1 MGGGKSQKGGN
12 HGSIGRT
19 LAHDILLRQSEKKE
33 QMSRLTKK
41 KEYSVYERSNLDDFT
56 MAATEGL
63 ESYIARRGISREV
76 RKTDLNSQ
84 LYEFINFPELLDD
97 SKFPIIP
104 IPRRSFLFTDEQK
117 HVLSQL
123 NKQRMLEL
131 KSRSRRYY
139 KRKNKKKVDM
149 YMHGD
154 VSRPHHGYYNKYVPN
169 IGYSSSMSGGLGG
182 ENNLGTTASSRL
194 ESNSRRNTRLG
205 DNMSTSRTTSRSNK
219 TTSRDRNRVHRGA
232 PSDDYEED
240 EEDEEYYEEFDDSDG
255 QVDYNEEYQLDNN
268 EKLSDEY
275 DLSDGSEGE
284 DDQDEYES
292 TDGAEEQEGEESELE
307 EGSLDNSDD
316 DDNDSTPTATTTPT
330 KNDSA
335 YNSTPNSNVGVD
347 TSGKYKYVDEYLT
360 FLNDEYKNIDISKMT
375 TEDLERMEL
384 KNFYKWRSLLNN
396 LEATENSIL
405 TPYEKNIDFWRQLW
419 RVVEKS
425 NLVLIVLD
433 SRDPLFFRIKDLERY
448 IKEVDETKEF
458 MLVLNKA
465 DFLKE
470 GLRVQWSKYFK
481 SKKIEHV
488 FFSSLYN
495 STSNSNTTTYTDAS
509 DNDSGTTN
517 STNNNS
523 TECNDPTR
531 TYDNSAEE
539 SSSDELDYRIYNVE
553 LLLNK
558 INRYK
563 EKYFEAHRGG
573 SDQYFVGFVGYPNVG
588 KSSLINCLLEK
599 TKVSVGVQPGKTKH
613 MQTLKLH
620 DTDITLCDCPGLI
633 FPNLVSTKYHL
644 LINNIVSTSHFKGNM
659 ILAVQL
665 ICNLIPIQLCNKYD
679 ININDCLI
687 ATAGNNN
694 NSNINAGRGNTFS
707 TNNSNNSS
715 GGSNLGVD
723 EELAY
728 QLETRQKVLFSFK
741 VLELLCKNRNYI
753 SGGKGGQLDYTRAS
767 KLIINDFT
775 QGNLLYCKYPPTT
788 VITTGGIGGS
798 ISSKLDELYSNDESR
813 LDGNT
818 HNNTSGKLD
827 EGLSHNDVTLDARMN
842 RLYISG
848 GSIEN
853 AIQMNTIESTR
864 ASDRLSPVNYSGTT
878 GEFSNVGITG
888 GSSGVRYMGKTI
900 TESRRDEENIN
911 QWLKQ
916 QLNPETSVK
925 VTKRKMRFLLKGKRK
940 PK

>member
-56 MAATEGL
+56 MAATQGL
-63 ESYIARRGISREV
+63 ESYIARRGTSREV

-84 LYEFINFPELLDD
+84 LYEFINFPDLLDD

-117 HVLSQL
+117 HFLSQL
-123 NKQRMLEL
+123 NKQRMFEL

-154 VSRPHHGYYNKYVPN
+154 MSRPHHGYYNKYIPN
-169 IGYSSSMSGGLGG
+169 VGYSSSASGGLGG
-182 ENNLGTTASSRL
+182 ENTSGTTPSSRL
-194 ESNSRRNTRLG
+194 ESSSRRQSRSG
-205 DNMSTSRTTSRSNK
+205 DSMSTSRTTSRTNK
-219 TTSRDRNRVHRGA
+219 TTSRDRNRAHRGP

-240 EEDEEYYEEFDDSDG
+240 EEQYYEEL
-255 QVDYNEEYQLDNN
+255 DYRDEQIDYKEEYQGDQSD
-268 EKLSDEY
+268 KLSYDG
-275 DLSDGSEGE
+275 DLSYGSE
-284 DDQDEYES
+284 DQDEYES
-292 TDGAEEQEGEESELE
+292 TDGAEEQEGEESDLE
-307 EGSLDNSDD
+307 EGSVDNSDD
-316 DDNDSTPTATTTPT
+316 YDSTHTATTTPNEDDT
-330 KNDSA
+330 T
-335 YNSTPNSNVGVD
+335 YIGTPNSNPGVD

-360 FLNDEYKNIDISKMT
+360 FLNEEYKNIDISKLT
-375 TEDLERMEL
+375 TEDLEKMEL

-405 TPYEKNIDFWRQLW
+405 TPYEKNLDFWRQLW

-465 DFLKE
+465 DFLNE
-470 GLRVQWSKYFK
+470 GLRIQWARYFK
-481 SKKIEHV
+481 SKKVDHV

-495 STSNSNTTTYTDAS
+495 STSNSNTTAYMDSSYT
-509 DNDSGTTN
+509 DSGTTN
-517 STNNNS
+517 ITNNS
-523 TECNDPTR
+523 TEGTATTR
-531 TYDNSAEE
+531 AYDNSPEE

-558 INRYK
+558 INKYK
-563 EKYFEAHRGG
+563 DKYFEANRVG

-687 ATAGNNN
+687 ATAGNTSSSSVNT
-694 NSNINAGRGNTFS
+694 GLGNTLN
-707 TNNSNNSS
+707 TNSSSGSNN
-715 GGSNLGVD
+715 LEVD

-728 QLETRQKVLFSFK
+728 QLQTRQKVLFSFK

-775 QGNLLYCKYPPTT
+775 QGNLLYCKYPPT
-788 VITTGGIGGS
+788 IFTTTAGS
-798 ISSKLDELYSNDESR
+798 SSSSSKLDELYSNDESR
-813 LDGNT
+813 LDGVDGSSHTNT
-818 HNNTSGKLD
+818 GGTLD
-827 EGLSHNDVTLDARMN
+827 EELSHKDDTLDARMN

-848 GSIEN
+848 GGMEN
-853 AIQMNTIESTR
+853 MIQINTIESTR
-864 ASDRLSPVNYSGTT
+864 ASDRLSPVNFSGTT
-878 GEFSNVGITG
+878 SEFSGVGIMG
-888 GSSGVRYMGKTI
+888 GSSGAGYMGKTI
-900 TESRRDEENIN
+900 TESRRDEENVN

-925 VTKRKMRFLLKGKRK
+925 VTKRKMRFLIKGKRK